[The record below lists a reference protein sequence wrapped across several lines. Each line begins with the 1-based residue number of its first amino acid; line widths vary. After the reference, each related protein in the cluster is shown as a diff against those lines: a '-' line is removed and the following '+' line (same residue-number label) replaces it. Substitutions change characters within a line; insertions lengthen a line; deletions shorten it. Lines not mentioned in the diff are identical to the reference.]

1 MNPDLNFRVWS
12 VASVMSNSLQPHAPQ
27 PTRLLCPQD
36 FPGKNTG
43 WVAVPSSRGSSL
55 LWDQT
60 QVSCIAGGFFTA
72 KAPGKSEH
80 RPISFQILNYATFS
94 SDFSQVCFKILGF
107 FFLIVI
113 AWLDQELGGETIRK
127 GFHFYISQ
135 NLKYKLVFLAYFL
148 IFLALTII
156 INR

>member
-43 WVAVPSSRGSSL
+43 WVAVPSSRGLPYSGIEPRSPALQVDSL
-55 LWDQT
+55 LLKHQGSLNTDP
-60 QVSCIAGGFFTA
+60 SL
-72 KAPGKSEH
+72 
-80 RPISFQILNYATFS
+80 QILNYATFS
-94 SDFSQVCFKILGF
+94 SDFSQVCFKILG

-148 IFLALTII
+148 IFLALTIT